1 MAAPVLLHHPASL
14 EHDTG
19 MHPESAARITAI
31 HRELDLRGGLGWER
45 RQADPV
51 ERAVLLAV
59 HPERH
64 VLAIEEL
71 AAAGG
76 GQLDM
81 DTVVSAGSWDA
92 AVRAAGGATGVVDL
106 LLGGSAPAAATAQRP
121 PGHHCEA
128 SRPMGFCLFN
138 NVAIGAQHAL
148 DAHGLQRVMILD
160 WDVHHGN
167 GTNDIFHATSEVL
180 FVSMHQW
187 PLYPGTGAAEDIGS
201 GRGLGHTVNL
211 PMMPGSGDDAWVSM
225 VEHVVRP
232 LGRAYAPQLILI
244 SAGYDAH
251 RDDPLADCRVSDTG
265 YAAMASSARALG
277 AEVGAPV
284 GVVLEGGYDVAALG
298 RAFCDTLAVLGA
310 DEAPA
315 APQLDCH
322 PAAGQALRRVAES
335 WPQLHG
341 V

>member
-19 MHPESAARITAI
+19 MHPESAARIRAI
-31 HRELDLRGGLGWER
+31 HAELDLRGGLGWER
-45 RQADPV
+45 READ
-51 ERAVLLAV
+51 AVARDALLAV

-76 GQLDM
+76 GHLDM
-81 DTVVSAGSWDA
+81 DTIVSAGSWDA
-92 AVRAAGGATGVVDL
+92 AVRAAGGAVGVVDL
-106 LLGGSAPAAATAQRP
+106 LLSGAAPAAATAQRP

-128 SRPMGFCLFN
+128 GRPMGFCLFN

-148 DAHGLQRVMILD
+148 DAHGLDRVMILD

-187 PLYPGTGAAEDIGS
+187 PLYPGTGAAQDVGS

-211 PMMPGSGDDAWVSM
+211 PMMPGSADDAWVSM

-232 LGRAYAPQLILI
+232 LGRAYGPQLILI

-251 RDDPLADCRVSDTG
+251 RDDPLADCRVSDAG
-265 YAAMASSARALG
+265 YAAMAASVRALG
-277 AEVGAPV
+277 VDVGAPV
-284 GVVLEGGYDVAALG
+284 GVVLEGGYDLAALG
-298 RAFCDTLAVLGA
+298 RSFADTLAVFGA
-310 DEAPA
+310 DVAPD

-335 WPQLHG
+335 WPALYG
-341 V
+341 I